1 MNRPR
6 EIHTGAL
13 CLALLAAAFCFWSAA
28 GNDLGLCVTGGCALY
43 QDATVAGVSLWWV
56 GSGVFLLLGLLALLG
71 AAGLGRAL
79 SALAL
84 LADTA
89 LLLLMALTAPCSN
102 CLVVAV
108 FFALLYRSFRKT
120 ALSRA
125 RTSQGGRSLLLA
137 AWLVLFLVNL
147 GAVGRSQAG
156 VWAMTDNE
164 DAAVRV
170 FFSPSC
176 PSCRDAVAALSG
188 HVDVAFCPLAE
199 NDADVQT
206 TARML
211 RLLDDGTS
219 MIDAL
224 LKARAESPQATASL
238 HPDMLLL
245 RFRMLRNKA
254 HVLSTGSQTVP
265 FLEYRGLPS
274 MLAQKNRE
282 REERRAAPPAQPPA
296 PAPGQPPAQPPEHED
311 AHLPVEPLTAGQ
323 CGGANPCP

>member
-125 RTSQGGRSLLLA
+125 RTS
-137 AWLVLFLVNL
+137 
-147 GAVGRSQAG
+147 
-156 VWAMTDNE
+156 
-164 DAAVRV
+164 
-170 FFSPSC
+170 
-176 PSCRDAVAALSG
+176 
-188 HVDVAFCPLAE
+188 
-199 NDADVQT
+199 
-206 TARML
+206 
-211 RLLDDGTS
+211 
-219 MIDAL
+219 
-224 LKARAESPQATASL
+224 
-238 HPDMLLL
+238 
-245 RFRMLRNKA
+245 
-254 HVLSTGSQTVP
+254 
-265 FLEYRGLPS
+265 
-274 MLAQKNRE
+274 
-282 REERRAAPPAQPPA
+282 
-296 PAPGQPPAQPPEHED
+296 
-311 AHLPVEPLTAGQ
+311 
-323 CGGANPCP
+323 